1 MGRSPMMTH
10 RLCEHVLF
18 GKLIASGVCGT
29 DRFCCSIIRVCPPQE
44 SGIEMR
50 IRKIALKDFR
60 GFSRLELDGF
70 SKKVNVLIGK
80 NAQGKTNF
88 IESINYLSCGKS
100 FRGASGAQM
109 VREGCEICGIRAEYS
124 KKSHNGKVEVV
135 LQKDGRRSI
144 KVNGLPA
151 RRMAELMGVANSIV
165 FAPEDLQTVK
175 GSPQLRRRLMDIEI
189 SKMRTAYYLELQK
202 YYTILKNK
210 NKILKAQKI
219 DDALLSVYNE
229 ALCQSAEYIM
239 KKREAFLAK
248 LEQAAGEIFSFL
260 AGGEELAIRYRACAE
275 LGHLPDSIAFKLQ
288 SAERREKELH
298 TAMVGPHREDLE
310 ILINGRDARL
320 YASQGQQR
328 TAMLA
333 IKLGCAKIAQE
344 ATGEAPILLLDDVF
358 SELDIGRRERLLS
371 LTGENQVFIT
381 ATDAAGVEGFAGVQ
395 FFQAEEHRIAPV
407 G

>member
-1 MGRSPMMTH
+1 M
-10 RLCEHVLF
+10 
-18 GKLIASGVCGT
+18 K
-29 DRFCCSIIRVCPPQE
+29 
-44 SGIEMR
+44 

-151 RRMAELMGVANSIV
+151 KRMAELMGVANSIV

-202 YYTILKNK
+202 YYTILKSK

-219 DDALLSVYNE
+219 DDALLLVYNE

-395 FFQAEEHRIAPV
+395 FFRAENHQIAPV